1 VHYPCCERGGA
12 IPLIMQLLLQ
22 YYLPE
27 QTPRDRNHGSH
38 SHEVPEFSDCQLR
51 GVAGCTTSYG
61 RKEKVQYQCTTVIP
75 L

>member
-51 GVAGCTTSYG
+51 GVAGVRLLTDV
-61 RKEKVQYQCTTVIP
+61 RKRYSTNVPQ
-75 L
+75 

>member
-1 VHYPCCERGGA
+1 VHYPCSERGRA
-12 IPLIMQLLLQ
+12 IPVIMQLLLQ

-51 GVAGCTTSYG
+51 GSLVSTSYG
-61 RKEKVQYQCTTVIP
+61 RKERVQYQCTTVVP
-75 L
+75 V